1 MEMSPFATSGI
12 ETLLQGVCDED
23 VQTAIDLVI
32 LTALPLFLNTFS

>member
-1 MEMSPFATSGI
+1 MEMSPFAASGI

-32 LTALPLFLNTFS
+32 FIALSRILRF